1 MKKLNNDKEK
11 YIESIPTTAEQF
23 NFKGLIFISDVT
35 DTVYLWNGFKT
46 ICIKESK
53 NTTNNKNRKVGQ
65 IMNGFTNDKVDFEKI
80 HNSNT
85 AYFEIGDTMYIII
98 ENI

>member
-1 MKKLNNDKEK
+1 MSKKT
-11 YIESIPTTAEQF
+11 YIEPIPTATEQF

-35 DTVYLWNGFKT
+35 DTVYLWNGIET

-53 NTTNNKNRKVGQ
+53 NPANNKNRKAGQ

-85 AYFEIGDTMYIII
+85 AYFEIGDAMYIII